1 MSATV
6 LDVTDSS
13 FTQDVEKSDLPVLV
27 DFWAPWCGPCRMV
40 GPVVES
46 LSQEF
51 AGKVK
56 FVKVN
61 VDDNPAIAQKF
72 DISGIPALLFFKGG
86 QKVDS
91 IVGAVPKANLQN
103 MINKHVSA

>member
-13 FTQDVEKSDLPVLV
+13 FAQDVEKSDLPVLV

-61 VDDNPAIAQKF
+61 VDDNPDIAQKF

-86 QKVDS
+86 QKIDS

>member
-13 FTQDVEKSDLPVLV
+13 FAQDVEKSDLPVLV

-61 VDDNPAIAQKF
+61 VDDNPDIAQKF

-86 QKVDS
+86 QKIDS

-103 MINKHVSA
+103 MINKHVNA